1 MPAGFLS
8 RRAYARARGCSEHSI
23 RKAIAAGRI
32 KPTADDLIDPEQADE
47 NWFRWSRAS
56 LAHRRPRSSRPS
68 SRSRTLWAA
77 IGIERLRTT
86 AAMAYAGDERAWQ
99 RLVDDLEL
107 AEAEWTVLLLIA
119 GLMTGRD
126 ETEKAEADPV
136 VLALIKQ
143 AAGDAL
149 QRLAEFDRDAD
160 RGDWLSYP
168 QRPSPELRAFT
179 RQHHLEHCLVG

>member
-1 MPAGFLS
+1 MPSGFLS
-8 RRAYARARGCSEHSI
+8 RRAYADARGCSEGAV

-56 LAHRRPRSSRPS
+56 LSHRRRSSRPS
-68 SRSRTLWAA
+68 RRSRTLWQA
-77 IGIERLRTT
+77 IGIERLR
-86 AAMAYAGDERAWQ
+86 AAAAAADAGDERAWQ

-136 VLALIKQ
+136 VLELIKL

-160 RGDWLSYP
+160 RGDWLRYP
-168 QRPSPELRAFT
+168 QRPSPALRAFT